1 MSVTI
6 KDIARSVGA
15 SYTTVSLV
23 LNGKAKES
31 RISEALKNKILETA
45 EEMDYKPNILAQ
57 NLRKGKTNTIGFV
70 ISDISNAFF
79 VKLSRYVEKTALKHG
94 YRVFFAGTDE
104 EDNKCEEVI
113 DTFISMKVDGL
124 IIAATPGID
133 KTIKKLIIQKFPF
146 VLVDRYFP
154 QIDTNYV
161 TIDNWQSSY
170 DAVISLIKNG
180 KKRIATFAYTT
191 PFFHMEERLNG
202 YKVALKDNK
211 IPFDKNLVPEIPFL
225 APDSEVIKNHI
236 QKLVEEY
243 KIDAIYFQ
251 TNRTA
256 LPGIQAI
263 YELGAENDVSIVCF
277 DNNDFFKLLNPPV
290 PALIQPIEEMGT
302 ESVRILIDEI
312 NNKRANKMKS
322 KTIYS
327 ARFYNE

>member
-6 KDIARSVGA
+6 KDIAKSVGA

-31 RISEALKNKILETA
+31 RISEELKNKILETA

-79 VKLSRYVEKTALKHG
+79 VKLSRYVEQTALKHG

-104 EDNKCEEVI
+104 EDKKCEEVI
-113 DTFISMKVDGL
+113 DTFISMKLDGL

-133 KTIKKLIIQKFPF
+133 KTIKKLIEQKFPF

-161 TIDNWQSSY
+161 ILDNWQSSY
-170 DAVISLIKNG
+170 DAVNSHIKKG
-180 KKRIATFAYTT
+180 KKRIATFAYAT
-191 PFFHMEERLNG
+191 PFYHMEERLNG
-202 YKVALKDNK
+202 YKMALKDNG
-211 IPFDKNLVPEIPFL
+211 IRFDKNLVPEIPFL
-225 APDSEVIKNHI
+225 VPDSEVIKNHI
-236 QKLVEEY
+236 QELVKEY
-243 KIDAIYFQ
+243 KIDAMYFQ

-277 DNNDFFKLLNPPV
+277 DNNDFFKLLKPPV